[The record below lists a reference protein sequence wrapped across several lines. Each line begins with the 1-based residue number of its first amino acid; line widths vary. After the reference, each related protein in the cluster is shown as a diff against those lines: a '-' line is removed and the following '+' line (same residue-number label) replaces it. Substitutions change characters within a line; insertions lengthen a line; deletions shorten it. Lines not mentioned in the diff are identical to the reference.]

1 MHSYVGDSDSQCV
14 RNGIRP
20 QEVIIVVFFTKTL
33 RTLAFPLCLL
43 LIIKQN

>member
-20 QEVIIVVFFTKTL
+20 QEAIIIIFFFLKLYTHW
-33 RTLAFPLCLL
+33 PSLCVYC
-43 LIIKQN
+43 